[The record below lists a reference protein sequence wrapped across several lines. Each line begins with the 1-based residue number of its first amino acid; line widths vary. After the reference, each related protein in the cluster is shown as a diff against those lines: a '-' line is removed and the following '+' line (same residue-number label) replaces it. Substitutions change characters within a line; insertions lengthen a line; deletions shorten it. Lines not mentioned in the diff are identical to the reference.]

1 MKYFLN
7 FLFPFFTAVIE
18 SESAPEESAAN
29 LTFEVEKPQEPIEDV
44 PAAKVEEAESLEAV
58 VNNSETPLE
67 IVQDEPI
74 EVEEKVEEP
83 IEEPAVVSESP
94 APASAPQEPV
104 MAEEPLEAVAEP
116 VLEQPEPVQVEA
128 EGKNIFKFQTKI
140 NFDEKTADLM
150 RWRQYVQGV
159 S

>member
-1 MKYFLN
+1 MSEAAPIQSEVQTLEPP
-7 FLFPFFTAVIE
+7 LVEQVEEIAVKEIHADTEVIENGAIENRIETQLMESAAEAIIE

-74 EVEEKVEEP
+74 KVEEKVEEP
-83 IEEPAVVSESP
+83 
-94 APASAPQEPV
+94 
-104 MAEEPLEAVAEP
+104 
-116 VLEQPEPVQVEA
+116 
-128 EGKNIFKFQTKI
+128 
-140 NFDEKTADLM
+140 
-150 RWRQYVQGV
+150 
-159 S
+159 

>member
-128 EGKNIFKFQTKI
+128 EGKDKLKSQTRK

-150 RWRQYVQGV
+150 ILKKIVG
-159 S
+159 

>member
-1 MKYFLN
+1 M
-7 FLFPFFTAVIE
+7 
-18 SESAPEESAAN
+18 
-29 LTFEVEKPQEPIEDV
+29 TFEVEKPEEPIEDV

-83 IEEPAVVSESP
+83 IEESP
-94 APASAPQEPV
+94 APASAPQELV
-104 MAEEPLEAVAEP
+104 MAEEPLAAVAEP

-140 NFDEKTADLM
+140 NFDEKTTDIKIPTILKKELDKFK
-150 RWRQYVQGV
+150 VTTLSEGHKILKNLPLV
-159 S
+159 LTFL

>member
-1 MKYFLN
+1 M
-7 FLFPFFTAVIE
+7 
-18 SESAPEESAAN
+18 
-29 LTFEVEKPQEPIEDV
+29 TFEVEKPQEPIEDV

-58 VNNSETPLE
+58 VNNTETPLE

-128 EGKNIFKFQTKI
+128 EGKDKFKLQTKI

-150 RWRQYVQGV
+150 RCRQ
-159 S
+159 

>member
-1 MKYFLN
+1 M
-7 FLFPFFTAVIE
+7 
-18 SESAPEESAAN
+18 
-29 LTFEVEKPQEPIEDV
+29 TFEVEKPQEPIEDV
-44 PAAKVEEAESLEAV
+44 PAAKEEEAESLEAV
-58 VNNSETPLE
+58 VNNSE

-128 EGKNIFKFQTKI
+128 EGKDKFKFQTKI
-140 NFDEKTADLM
+140 NFDEKIADLM
-150 RWRQYVQGV
+150 RCQGV
-159 S
+159 VQKLRGQDEVGRWSKNANFGPRSG

>member
-1 MKYFLN
+1 M
-7 FLFPFFTAVIE
+7 
-18 SESAPEESAAN
+18 
-29 LTFEVEKPQEPIEDV
+29 TFEVEKPQEPIEDV

-74 EVEEKVEEP
+74 KVEEKVEEP
-83 IEEPAVVSESP
+83 IEESR
-94 APASAPQEPV
+94 APASAPQELV
-104 MAEEPLEAVAEP
+104 MAEEPLAAVAEP

-128 EGKNIFKFQTKI
+128 EGKDKFKFQTKI
-140 NFDEKTADLM
+140 NFDEKTVDLM

>member
-1 MKYFLN
+1 M
-7 FLFPFFTAVIE
+7 
-18 SESAPEESAAN
+18 
-29 LTFEVEKPQEPIEDV
+29 TFEVEKPQEPIEDV

-128 EGKNIFKFQTKI
+128 EGKDKFKIQTKI

-150 RWRQYVQGV
+150 RCRQ
-159 S
+159 

>member
-1 MKYFLN
+1 M
-7 FLFPFFTAVIE
+7 
-18 SESAPEESAAN
+18 
-29 LTFEVEKPQEPIEDV
+29 TFEVEKPQEPIEDV

-74 EVEEKVEEP
+74 KVEEP

-94 APASAPQEPV
+94 APASAPQELV
-104 MAEEPLEAVAEP
+104 MAEEPLAAVAAEP

-128 EGKNIFKFQTKI
+128 EGKDKFKLRTKI

-150 RWRQYVQGV
+150 RCRQYGKK
-159 S
+159 

>member
-1 MKYFLN
+1 M
-7 FLFPFFTAVIE
+7 
-18 SESAPEESAAN
+18 
-29 LTFEVEKPQEPIEDV
+29 TFEVEKPQEPIEDV

-58 VNNSETPLE
+58 VNNTETPLE

-128 EGKNIFKFQTKI
+128 EGKNKFKLQTKI

-150 RWRQYVQGV
+150 RCRQ
-159 S
+159 

>member
-1 MKYFLN
+1 M
-7 FLFPFFTAVIE
+7 
-18 SESAPEESAAN
+18 
-29 LTFEVEKPQEPIEDV
+29 TFEVEKPQEPIEDV

-83 IEEPAVVSESP
+83 IEEPA
-94 APASAPQEPV
+94 PASAPQELV
-104 MAEEPLEAVAEP
+104 MAEEPIAAVAEP

-128 EGKNIFKFQTKI
+128 EGKDKFKFQTKI
-140 NFDEKTADLM
+140 NFDEKTADVM
-150 RWRQYVQGV
+150 RCW
-159 S
+159 

>member
-1 MKYFLN
+1 MFLN

-83 IEEPAVVSESP
+83 IEESP

-104 MAEEPLEAVAEP
+104 MAEEPLAAVAEP

-128 EGKNIFKFQTKI
+128 EGKNKFKFQTKI
-140 NFDEKTADLM
+140 NFDETIADLM
-150 RWRQYVQGV
+150 SFGKY
-159 S
+159 

>member
-1 MKYFLN
+1 M
-7 FLFPFFTAVIE
+7 
-18 SESAPEESAAN
+18 
-29 LTFEVEKPQEPIEDV
+29 TFEVEKPQEPIEDV

-128 EGKNIFKFQTKI
+128 EGKDKFKLQTKI

-150 RWRQYVQGV
+150 RCRQ
-159 S
+159 

>member
-1 MKYFLN
+1 M
-7 FLFPFFTAVIE
+7 
-18 SESAPEESAAN
+18 
-29 LTFEVEKPQEPIEDV
+29 TFEVKKPQEPIEDV

-58 VNNSETPLE
+58 VNNSE

-104 MAEEPLEAVAEP
+104 MAEEPFEAVAEP

-128 EGKNIFKFQTKI
+128 EGKNKFKFHTKI
-140 NFDEKTADLM
+140 NFDEKIADLM
-150 RWRQYVQGV
+150 RCRL
-159 S
+159 

>member
-1 MKYFLN
+1 
-7 FLFPFFTAVIE
+7 
-18 SESAPEESAAN
+18 

-74 EVEEKVEEP
+74 KVEEKIEEP
-83 IEEPAVVSESP
+83 IEESP
-94 APASAPQEPV
+94 APASAPQELV
-104 MAEEPLEAVAEP
+104 MAEEPLAAVAEP

-128 EGKNIFKFQTKI
+128 EGKDKFKIKTRI
-140 NFDEKTADLM
+140 NFDEKIADLM
-150 RWRQYVQGV
+150 RCR
-159 S
+159 

>member
-1 MKYFLN
+1 M
-7 FLFPFFTAVIE
+7 
-18 SESAPEESAAN
+18 
-29 LTFEVEKPQEPIEDV
+29 TFEVEKPQEPIEDV
-44 PAAKVEEAESLEAV
+44 PAAKEEEAESLEAV
-58 VNNSETPLE
+58 VNNSESPLE

-104 MAEEPLEAVAEP
+104 MAEEPLAAVAEP

-128 EGKNIFKFQTKI
+128 EGKNKVFCYH
-140 NFDEKTADLM
+140 NCSNVL
-150 RWRQYVQGV
+150 
-159 S
+159 

>member
-1 MKYFLN
+1 M
-7 FLFPFFTAVIE
+7 
-18 SESAPEESAAN
+18 
-29 LTFEVEKPQEPIEDV
+29 TFEVEKPQEPIEDV
-44 PAAKVEEAESLEAV
+44 PAAKIEEAESLEAV

-83 IEEPAVVSESP
+83 IEESP
-94 APASAPQEPV
+94 APASAPQELV
-104 MAEEPLEAVAEP
+104 MAEEPLAAVAEP

-140 NFDEKTADLM
+140 NFDEKTTDIKIPTILKKELDKFK
-150 RWRQYVQGV
+150 VTTLSEGHKILKNLPLV
-159 S
+159 LTFL

>member
-1 MKYFLN
+1 M
-7 FLFPFFTAVIE
+7 
-18 SESAPEESAAN
+18 
-29 LTFEVEKPQEPIEDV
+29 TFEVEKPQEPIEDV

-128 EGKNIFKFQTKI
+128 EGKNKFKFQTKI
-140 NFDEKTADLM
+140 NFDETIADLM
-150 RWRQYVQGV
+150 SFGKY
-159 S
+159 

>member
-1 MKYFLN
+1 MKYFKI

-44 PAAKVEEAESLEAV
+44 PAAKEEEAESLEAV

-83 IEEPAVVSESP
+83 IEESP
-94 APASAPQEPV
+94 APASAPQELV
-104 MAEEPLEAVAEP
+104 MAEEPLAAVAEP

-128 EGKNIFKFQTKI
+128 EGKNKFKFQTKI
-140 NFDEKTADLM
+140 NFDEKPADLM
-150 RWRQYVQGV
+150 RCRQ
-159 S
+159 